1 MLKNIAK
8 AIIHKMGY
16 LVIKNKLPSD
26 IESDEEFYFG
36 FLKKCKDYTMV
47 AADRSYALLRQ

>member
-26 IESDEEFYFG
+26 IESDEEFISV
-36 FLKKCKDYTMV
+36 LEKCKDYTMV
-47 AADRSYALLRQ
+47 AAVGDGRFGIKV